1 MHKRLLKISLA
12 FFTICFLFSCS
23 LLNTNVQGSSQF
35 TEVTV
40 TIKANV
46 TAKVFISNLYKGYT
60 PLSIKLGIGKYPLR
74 LEANGYI
81 TFETVLEVKINGPTT
96 FDFNLQ
102 PVSSTSTSTTSSG
115 KKTKLKVTADIPCG
129 VYSNGIKIGVTPLD
143 IEIRPG
149 TYIIKV
155 VPMDKSYQPKEEK
168 INISAGQV
176 IELKFT
182 FKTSPTTYN
191 VTIQTNVPAQVILNG
206 SVVGNTPLTLNLAA
220 GNYNIGLNPLTPGF
234 QPQQNSIIVS
244 SNQVFNFTLQA
255 ISYNISINT
264 NIPCTVIINNSKMGR
279 TPLNI
284 NLAPGTYTVTLNPE
298 VAGYNSQTQTITV
311 TQPNQVFNFTLQAI
325 SYNISINTNIPCTV
339 IINNSKM
346 GRTPVNIN
354 LAPGTYTVTLN
365 PEVAGYNS
373 QTQTITVTQPN
384 QVFNFTLQQ
393 TTGNIVFNIPND
405 AKVFINNQ
413 IINFKSS
420 QPITL
425 APGTYTIRIDYHGL
439 TITKTITIVSGQTI
453 TISLALDILIN

>member
-1 MHKRLLKISLA
+1 MHNRLWKVSLA
-12 FFTICFLFSCS
+12 FLIVCFLFSCS

-35 TEVTV
+35 TDVTV

-46 TAKVFISNLYKGYT
+46 TAKVFISNLYRGDT
-60 PLSIKLGIGKYPLR
+60 PLSIKLSIGKYPLR
-74 LEANGYI
+74 LEANGYK

-96 FDFNLQ
+96 FNFNLQ

-149 TYIIKV
+149 TYTIKV
-155 VPMDKSYQPKEEK
+155 VPTDQSYQPKEEK

-176 IELKFT
+176 IELNFT

-191 VTIQTNVPAQVILNG
+191 VTIQTNVPAQVMLNG
-206 SVVGNTPLTLNLAA
+206 SIVGNTPLTLNLAA
-220 GNYNIGLNPLTPGF
+220 GTYNIGLNPLTPGYNSQTQTITVT
-234 QPQQNSIIVS
+234 QP
-244 SNQVFNFTLQA
+244 NQVFNFTLQA
-255 ISYNISINT
+255 ISYNVSINA
-264 NIPCTVIINNSKMGR
+264 NIPCTVIINNSKVGR

-311 TQPNQVFNFTLQAI
+311 TQPNQVFNFTLQ
-325 SYNISINTNIPCTV
+325 
-339 IINNSKM
+339 
-346 GRTPVNIN
+346 
-354 LAPGTYTVTLN
+354 
-365 PEVAGYNS
+365 
-373 QTQTITVTQPN
+373 QTS
-384 QVFNFTLQQ
+384 
-393 TTGNIVFNIPND
+393 GNIVFNIPND

-413 IINFKSS
+413 IINFKSN

-453 TISLALDILIN
+453 TISLALDIIIN